1 MRSEDIMD
9 FLDKLK
15 KGTRVIAEKSEELVG
30 VAKIK
35 ISIGKTETE
44 LVKRQTEL
52 GVLVYNLC
60 TEGKASIP
68 EASGLCGEIDQLQR
82 EIDSLNLQLNELQ
95 VAAGRENKL
104 CPNCSSE
111 NQYEAKFCGKCG
123 SKII

>member
-1 MRSEDIMD
+1 MD

-15 KGTRVIAEKSEELVG
+15 KGTRVIAEKSEELVE

-52 GVLVYNLC
+52 GVLVYNLSA
-60 TEGKASIP
+60 EGKVNIP
-68 EASGLCGEIDQLQR
+68 EAAGLCGEIDVLLR
-82 EIDSLNLQLNELQ
+82 EIDSLNFQLNELQ
-95 VAAGRENKL
+95 VAANKEKKL

-111 NQYEAKFCGKCG
+111 NQHEAKFCAKCG